1 MSSGIGKVRG
11 RVQSCG
17 DKHGFKGTVTVKV
30 KISSSGKVTGAD
42 ANKGSGAFKSCVK
55 SAVTKA
61 TFAKSQKGLSVNYP
75 FVFR

>member
-1 MSSGIGKVRG
+1 MRG

-17 DKHGFKGTVTVKV
+17 DKHDFKGTVTVKI
-30 KISSSGKVTGAD
+30 KIDPSGKVSDAE

-55 SAVTKA
+55 DSVTKA
-61 TFAKSQKGLSVNYP
+61 KFAKSQKGLSVNYP